1 MESPSD
7 MHYRSILEFWFAE
20 LPSSAW
26 FGSSAELDST
36 IARRFGDIHQAA
48 LAGELYSWRHKAQG
62 RLAEIIVLDQFS
74 RNIYRDSPRAYAADG
89 QALVLAQEAIRAHAD
104 SELRDE
110 QRIFLYMPYMHSESL
125 AIQNASLRL
134 YEALGL
140 ENNYRF
146 ALAHH
151 DIIARFGRYPHRN
164 TLLGRVS
171 SEAELAFL
179 QEAGSS
185 F

>member
-1 MESPSD
+1 

-20 LPSSAW
+20 LPPSAW

-36 IARRFGDIHQAA
+36 IASRFSDIHRAA
-48 LAGELYSWRHKAQG
+48 IAGELYSWRHKPEG

-74 RNIYRDSPRAYAADG
+74 RNIFRDTPSAFAADG
-89 QALVLAQEAIRAHAD
+89 QALVLAQEAIRVHAEA
-104 SELRDE
+104 ELTPE
-110 QRIFLYMPYMHSESL
+110 QRIFLYMPYMHSESP

-134 YEALGL
+134 YEAQGI
-140 ENNYRF
+140 EKNYRF
-146 ALAHH
+146 ALAHQQ
-151 DIIARFGRYPHRN
+151 IISRFGRYPHRN
-164 TLLGRVS
+164 EILGRPS
-171 SEAELAFL
+171 SAEELAFL